1 MIKKNFVVI
10 PWVIFFSAWLVFFC
24 YGRKK
29 RMAMTLVSQPV
40 GRFVI
45 NLPEESSISWGRQG
59 FDYGGPFI
67 ESFTAESPEFLKEIL
82 DEDIKPLQV
91 PHDDGGLQLD
101 NIVQGNIPNSW
112 FVYYWN
118 ITLIKT
124 NIIKLKG
131 FFWKQGIGFVFK
143 NSARND
149 KQGIQERENL
159 LNDLFQRINLRSER
173 EIPTE
178 PGFCFKHAYFRG
190 EPVADPNEHIAIHAS
205 LPSKPGVFI
214 RFTTDVVGQ
223 GVVSGPNL
231 LERKLKNPLPFG
243 LSLIVGIRRL
253 RLEERW
259 VGPYRGH
266 ELIERIREAN
276 GTVGYSFMWEYSGE
290 VDSATS
296 PAMMLELMTGYA
308 EPPINSTLSRKEA
321 MALWD
326 AMLNSIRYRVPSEP
340 LQPGA

>member
-1 MIKKNFVVI
+1 MQMVTF
-10 PWVIFFSAWLVFFC
+10 PA
-24 YGRKK
+24 
-29 RMAMTLVSQPV
+29 

-45 NLPEESSISWGRQG
+45 DLPEEADISWGRQG
-59 FDYGGPFI
+59 FDHGGPFI
-67 ESFTAESPEFLKEIL
+67 ISFSAPTPEFVFEVMN
-82 DEDIKPLQV
+82 EEIKPLQV
-91 PHDDGGLQLD
+91 PHNDGGVQLD
-101 NIVQGNIPNSW
+101 SVVEGNIPNSW
-112 FVYYWN
+112 YIYYHEN
-118 ITLIKT
+118 TYNKYETIE
-124 NIIKLKG
+124 LKG
-131 FFWKQGIGFVFK
+131 FFWKHGNGFIFK
-143 NSARND
+143 NSA
-149 KQGIQERENL
+149 
-159 LNDLFQRINLRSER
+159 LNDNQSKKDREKLLDNLAQKINLRSER

-178 PGFCFKHAYFRG
+178 PGFCFKNAYFQG
-190 EPVADPNEHIAIHAS
+190 EPAKDPNEHIAIHAS